1 MTSLT
6 YWVPTMERQ
15 EGDHER
21 RLECL
26 VCILATSL
34 MLSTVPVTG
43 TCYRGGEMLFMDSMM
58 YTVSPL
64 LSGLSRSPHQPQ
76 AFYFRSKQ
84 FSFSWG
90 AIDNPPY
97 APIWPA
103 LLEHDCSPGRFVRPN
118 SFPPSRQF
126 SGILQNSL
134 GFHEPG
140 VNCEKK
146 KQPACTWLTGESV
159 MRIKVNVREI

>member
-43 TCYRGGEMLFMDSMM
+43 TCYQGGEMLFMDSIM
-58 YTVSPL
+58 THSFPTPSRRFSLPSPASGLL
-64 LSGLSRSPHQPQ
+64 LSFKIAL
-76 AFYFRSKQ
+76 
-84 FSFSWG
+84 FSWG

-97 APIWPA
+97 APVWPA
-103 LLEHDCSPGRFVRPN
+103 LLEHDCCQGRFVRQN
-118 SFPPSRQF
+118 SFPPSTQF

-134 GFHEPG
+134 GFHEP
-140 VNCEKK
+140 
-146 KQPACTWLTGESV
+146 S
-159 MRIKVNVREI
+159 